1 MTMRQG
7 QRLAPLPPKPGRPRP
22 VPDRRAPRPPGPS
35 EPGEAPARPGLADE
49 RRLRNE
55 GGPEDLAVYQCG
67 CGCVFEARVS
77 TWRGVPALRRVAGLV
92 VKRDSGAPPVFLSS
106 RQ

>member
-1 MTMRQG
+1 MRQ
-7 QRLAPLPPKPGRPRP
+7 R
-22 VPDRRAPRPPGPS
+22 
-35 EPGEAPARPGLADE
+35 LADE

-77 TWRGVPALRRVAGLV
+77 TSVACPHCAAGQ
-92 VKRDSGAPPVFLSS
+92 AW
-106 RQ
+106 

>member
-1 MTMRQG
+1 MR
-7 QRLAPLPPKPGRPRP
+7 QRLAPLPAKPGRPRT
-22 VPDRRAPRPPGPS
+22 VPDRRTPR
-35 EPGEAPARPGLADE
+35 EPGASLEPRPGLADE

-77 TWRGVPALRRVAGLV
+77 TSVACPHCAAGQ
-92 VKRDSGAPPVFLSS
+92 AW
-106 RQ
+106 